1 VQTSPDG
8 LHRLNFFGSFYSMN
22 HSLQLV
28 QYILSGLSN
37 GAIYALI
44 GFGFAIIHNATGIIN
59 FAQGEFVMLGGMLT
73 LFFLGFFKL
82 PLVPAILLAV
92 VFSTAV
98 GIALERLAIRPLKNA
113 KPLTLIIITIGASIF
128 IRGAAMLIWGKDTHA
143 LPSFSGNDPLYI
155 AGATLLPQHLWIFGI
170 SILIIIINKIFFSY
184 TITGK
189 AMRACAYNAYVAS
202 LIGIDVKI
210 MVLLSFVISSAIGSL
225 AGIIIAPLT
234 MTSFDVGIMLGLK
247 GFCAVII
254 GGMSSGLGTVLGG
267 LLLGLL
273 ESLGAGY
280 LSASYKD
287 AIAFIILLLIL
298 FFRPEGLFAKK
309 EADRV

>member
-1 VQTSPDG
+1 MDSS
-8 LHRLNFFGSFYSMN
+8 R
-22 HSLQLV
+22 QLF

-44 GFGFAIIHNATGIIN
+44 GFGFAIIYNATGIIN

-73 LFFLGFFKL
+73 FFFLTIL
-82 PLVPAILLAV
+82 HLALVPAIVLASLI
-92 VFSTAV
+92 STIV
-98 GIALERLAIRPLKNA
+98 GIFFERLAIRPLKNA
-113 KPLTLIIITIGASIF
+113 KPLRLVIITIGASIF

-143 LPSFSGNDPLYI
+143 LPAFSGNDPLYL
-155 AGATLLPQHLWIFGI
+155 AGATILPQHLWIFAVT
-170 SILIIIINKIFFSY
+170 ILIIIASRIFFSY
-184 TITGK
+184 SIVGK
-189 AMRACAYNAYVAS
+189 AMRACAYNPQAAS
-202 LIGIDVKI
+202 LVGINVNN
-210 MVLLSFVISSAIGSL
+210 MVLLSFVISSAIGSM

-234 MTSFDVGIMLGLK
+234 MTSYDVGIMLGLK

-273 ESLGAGY
+273 ESLGAGFI
-280 LSASYKD
+280 SASYKD

-298 FFRPEGLFAKK
+298 FVRPEGLFKKK
-309 EADRV
+309 ETERF